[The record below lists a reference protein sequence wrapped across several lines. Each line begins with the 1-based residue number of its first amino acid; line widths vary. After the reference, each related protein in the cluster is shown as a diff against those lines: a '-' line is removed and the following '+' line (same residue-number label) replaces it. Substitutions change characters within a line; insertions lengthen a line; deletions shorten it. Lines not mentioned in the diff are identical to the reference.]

1 MTTFLAITGLV
12 IIIAGLYLLSD
23 TITEKLSG
31 GKSFSS
37 NETKGFK

>member
-1 MTTFLAITGLV
+1 MTTFLAITGLF
-12 IIIAGLYLLSD
+12 IIIAGLYLLRD
-23 TITEKLSG
+23 TITEFLSD